1 MLQGADL
8 ALVLGYFI
16 GNYRDEL
23 NAKKF
28 RVAECKEDFVFL
40 ETANIAVTLHFSFAL
55 ARR

>member
-1 MLQGADL
+1 M
-8 ALVLGYFI
+8 VLGYFI